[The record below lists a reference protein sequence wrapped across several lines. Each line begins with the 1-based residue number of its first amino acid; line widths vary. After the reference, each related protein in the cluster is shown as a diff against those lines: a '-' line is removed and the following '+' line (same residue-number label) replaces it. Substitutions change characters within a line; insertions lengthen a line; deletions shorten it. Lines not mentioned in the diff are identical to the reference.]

1 MLIIREYIFEM
12 NADKYG
18 RVRVKR
24 ITSGAMREIIKRLPN
39 YKMRTGYDVTLTCAS
54 VLCIDDQDKF
64 IHAAQLSDMELEE
77 FAEKLLANRIR
88 VKSVNGVPVNEL
100 PRKEGESS
108 VEYCG
113 RVIVDEIGSYHDQM
127 TSFVEKSGFLSAAN
141 EINRLSDIVRQSTNL
156 SKFIGL
162 TSAAENIRSA
172 LNDIGQISALET
184 SAMKMYKE
192 MEAQRKLVSQAI
204 GNVKPQEFKS
214 SPHYEDLR
222 ILTPLP
228 NPIYDTNKKIEVLAA
243 QVEIFTGTLTG
254 HLTASAVALRDVA
267 EHIEKGAESTRRQN
281 YIMIL
286 LAVLAIIVPLITSY
300 VGYSIGKSTKERNV
314 AAPTVVAPMEAKP
327 KSALKTKGPQLTKTP
342 KNRSSK
348 EQK

>member
-1 MLIIREYIFEM
+1 MIIREYMFEM
-12 NADKYG
+12 NTDKYG

-24 ITSGAMREIIKRLPN
+24 ITLGAMREIIKRLPN
-39 YKMRTGYDVTLTCAS
+39 YKTRSGYDVTLTCAS

-64 IHAAQLSDMELEE
+64 IDAAQFSDMELEE

-113 RVIVDEIGSYHDQM
+113 RVIADEIGSYHDQM
-127 TSFVEKSGFLSAAN
+127 TSFVEKSGLLSAAN
-141 EINRLSDIVRQSTNL
+141 EMNRLSDIVRQSTNL
-156 SKFIGL
+156 SKFTGL
-162 TSAAENIRSA
+162 TSAAESIRLA

-184 SAMKMYKE
+184 SAMKIYKD
-192 MEAQRKLVSQAI
+192 MEAQRKLLNQSI
-204 GNVKPQEFKS
+204 ENVNAAGIQIPPS
-214 SPHYEDLR
+214 YEDLR
-222 ILTPLP
+222 IPTPPP

-267 EHIEKGAESTRRQN
+267 EHIEKGAASTKQQN
-281 YIMIL
+281 NIMIL
-286 LAVLAIIVPLITSY
+286 LAALAIIVPLLTSY
-300 VGYSIGKSTKERNV
+300 IGYSIGKSSKERNV
-314 AAPTVVAPMEAKP
+314 AAPTVVAPMKGTP
-327 KSALKTKGPQLTKTP
+327 KSASKIKGPQLTKTP
-342 KNRSSK
+342 KNRPSK